1 MVFSASRELAKAWE
15 LALSC
20 EAIERREAVN
30 DSCSVRLCVRRAS
43 DVWEMEEPVVV
54 ERSSARSER
63 GVRERSVDSGSGDS
77 CDGGKSGV
85 GCIAGCRG
93 AGSVG
98 SKVGDVACSGEG
110 VLD

>member
-15 LALSC
+15 LAFSC

-63 GVRERSVDSGSGDS
+63 GARERSVDSGSDDS

-85 GCIAGCRG
+85 GCIAGCRR

-98 SKVGDVACSGEG
+98 SKVGDVACSGDG